1 MLCVADVLLIPL
13 GCTIFSDLNLIIG
26 ILANTMLVIEEQ
38 GLRAGCGWH
47 HKSLTSLVGFASLT
61 KNCCGSLY
69 RSLHVFVIG
78 GCCWSLQMATR
89 SITRLSLLMLSRK
102 LSNLELPLLVLA
114 QQVRLVCLMK
124 KGFCKELGMSNFKG
138 VLIVT
143 VGV

>member
-1 MLCVADVLLIPL
+1 MLWVADVLLIPP

-102 LSNLELPLLVLA
+102 LSHLELSLLLLA
-114 QQVRLVCLMK
+114 HQVRLVCLVK